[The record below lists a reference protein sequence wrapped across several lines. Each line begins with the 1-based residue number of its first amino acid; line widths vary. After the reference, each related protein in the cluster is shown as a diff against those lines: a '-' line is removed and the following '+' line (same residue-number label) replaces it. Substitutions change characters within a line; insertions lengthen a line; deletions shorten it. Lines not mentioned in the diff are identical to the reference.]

1 MSGSLR
7 SVSVEG
13 LISRIHDEYVI
24 TTDSGIQYRLS
35 AIMPYEA
42 VSPDFD
48 SGRFALALGKK
59 VTVAGVT
66 DGDTIWG
73 ARIMDENLS

>member
-1 MSGSLR
+1 MSGSLKDI
-7 SVSVEG
+7 SVEG

-24 TTDSGIQYRLS
+24 TTDNGIQYRLS

-48 SGRFALALGKK
+48 SGRFALALGKR
-59 VTVAGVT
+59 VTVVGVT
-66 DGDTIWG
+66 DGDAIWR
-73 ARIMDENLS
+73 ARIIDENST